1 MEQPFP
7 AYRGDDPYVFV
18 CYAHDDAAIVYPEI
32 ASLHE
37 QGIKFWYDEG
47 ISAGRIW
54 RAEIADAIDGAVRIL
69 FYISSASLASDHC
82 RREIHYALDK
92 GLDVV
97 PVYLD
102 DVALPSDL
110 EMGLSLVQALHRTGD
125 ANYAEHLLAALG
137 RSAAPAPAPAPTR
150 TRTPTMH
157 RRRAVPIAIAVA
169 ILVAVGGWFWTQ
181 DRADGG
187 RDGTMPAI
195 PSIAVLPFEDLTREA
210 SEEYFVDGMTE
221 VLTAELA
228 KIKALKVISRT
239 SAMRFKD
246 TELAM
251 PKIADELNVVGLIE
265 GSVLREGDEIRVTVQ
280 LIHGPSDTHL
290 WGESYTNTVTSVL
303 KLQADLALAIA
314 AEIGAAITPE
324 EASRIA
330 SAKPVNP
337 EAYREWLVGRHYRE
351 MLSEDGFKN
360 AVEHLERA
368 VALDPEFASAHAA
381 LAMAYWEPTTYGW
394 ADPAARVEP
403 TRQAI
408 DEALALDPDNS
419 VAHAAAG
426 HLAFSHYYDW
436 AKAERE
442 LRRAL
447 ELNSDNA
454 YAYKYLVWSLA
465 TANRYDEAIAVG
477 KTAVELDPLNAYALD
492 ALADAYSMAGQ
503 FDRSIPLRLQIQE
516 LAPDQQG
523 NMLDLGLDYLAA
535 GQPEDSLR
543 VRKRLIELRGQDAPE
558 SLAVVYAYL
567 GQRDKAHALLAG
579 VEGDA
584 PPAAAVIGMATAY
597 ALLGDT
603 ERAIDWLE
611 YAYEH
616 RAMVM
621 VLLNVDWWRP
631 FFESLE
637 GHPRYEALREKMA
650 FPG

>member
-1 MEQPFP
+1 MDKPFP

-18 CYAHDDAAIVYPEI
+18 CYAHDDAEIVYPEM

-37 QGIKFWYDEG
+37 QGVNFWYDEG

-54 RAEIADAIDGAVRIL
+54 RAEIADAIDGATRML

-97 PVYLD
+97 PVYLQ

-110 EMGLSLVQALHRTGD
+110 EMGLSLVQALHRTAD

-137 RSAAPAPAPAPTR
+137 RSAAPARAPVP
-150 TRTPTMH
+150 TPTMH
-157 RRRAVPIAIAVA
+157 RRGAVPIAIAVA
-169 ILVAVGGWFWTQ
+169 ALVAGGWWIQSQ
-181 DRADGG
+181 DRSGSE
-187 RDGTMPAI
+187 GTTPAI
-195 PSIAVLPFEDLTREA
+195 PSIAVLPFEDLTRDA

-251 PKIADELNVVGLIE
+251 PEIADELDVVGLIE
-265 GSVLREGDEIRVTVQ
+265 GSVLREGDEIRVTAQ

-290 WGESYTNTVTSVL
+290 WGESYTNTITSVL

-314 AEIGAAITPE
+314 GEIGAAITPE
-324 EASRIA
+324 EVSRIA

-368 VALDPEFASAHAA
+368 VALDPEFASAWANLAA
-381 LAMAYWEPTTYGW
+381 AHWEPTSYGW
-394 ADPAARVEP
+394 ADPGERYAPASL
-403 TRQAI
+403 AI
-408 DEALALDPDNS
+408 EQALALDPDNS
-419 VAHAAAG
+419 EAHAAAG
-426 HLAFSHYYDW
+426 HLAFSHYDW

-442 LRRAL
+442 LRHAL

-465 TANRYDEAIAVG
+465 TAKRYDEAIDVG
-477 KTAVELDPLNAYALD
+477 RTAVELDPLNGYALD

-516 LAPDQQG
+516 LAPDRHG
-523 NMLDLGLDYLAA
+523 NLLDLGLDYLSA

-543 VRKRLIELRGQDAPE
+543 VRQRLNELRGQDAPAN
-558 SLAVVYAYL
+558 LAVVYAYL
-567 GQRDKAHALLAG
+567 GQRDKALALLAS
-579 VEGDA
+579 VEGD
-584 PPAAAVIGMATAY
+584 PSPANAVIEMATAY
-597 ALLGDT
+597 ALLGDA

-621 VLLNVDWWRP
+621 VFMNVEWWRP
-631 FFESLE
+631 MFESLE